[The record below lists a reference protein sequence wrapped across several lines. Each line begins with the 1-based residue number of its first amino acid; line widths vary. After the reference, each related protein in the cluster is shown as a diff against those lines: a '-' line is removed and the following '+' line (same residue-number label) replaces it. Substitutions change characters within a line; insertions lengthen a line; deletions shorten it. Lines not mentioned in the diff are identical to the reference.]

1 MKINLRQLGK
11 KYNNEWIFKNITLEL
26 SLGNH
31 YVILGGNGSG
41 KSTLLQTI
49 SGFQIQSEG
58 TLEYMFD
65 GKSVSVE
72 NIFKHISI
80 ASPYMELIED
90 FTLQELIDY
99 QAKFK
104 AFSEKNIAEVMQLE
118 SAKNKAIKY
127 YSSGMKQRVKL
138 GLAILSNS
146 PVLLLDEPL
155 SNIDKNGA
163 EWYRNMIK
171 KYSSNRIIIVCS
183 NNQKEEFEF
192 CNESIFMENYKG

>member
-58 TLEYMFD
+58 NLGYMID

-104 AFSEKNIAEVMQLE
+104 PFSEKNIAEVMQLE

-146 PVLLLDEPL
+146 PILLLDEPL

-163 EWYRNMIK
+163 EWYGNMIQ

-192 CNESIFMENYKG
+192 CSESILMENYKG

>member
-58 TLEYMFD
+58 IVEYTIED
-65 GKSVSVE
+65 KSIAVE
-72 NIFKHISI
+72 NIFKYISI

-104 AFSEKNIAEVMQLE
+104 PFSVNNIAEFEQTRLM
-118 SAKNKAIKY
+118 KT
-127 YSSGMKQRVKL
+127 SS
-138 GLAILSNS
+138 
-146 PVLLLDEPL
+146 
-155 SNIDKNGA
+155 
-163 EWYRNMIK
+163 
-171 KYSSNRIIIVCS
+171 
-183 NNQKEEFEF
+183 QK
-192 CNESIFMENYKG
+192 IQ